1 MTKQHKI
8 VSFKKCLNCNRKC
21 EQNLEDLQ
29 VCLFYNGKQNI
40 KDIDKILNEQLKDNI
55 KFHILWFLDDKNCTL
70 ALTKAKE
77 LSQTVDKIIEEI
89 KNSIDK

>member
-8 VSFKKCLNCNRKC
+8 VSYKRCLSCNCKC

-29 VCLFYNGKQNI
+29 VCLFYNGEESI
-40 KDIDKILNEQLKDNI
+40 KDIDTILNEQLKDNI